1 MKLETRI
8 FPNIDALSV
17 AALEEMLSD
26 LRRGIAQ
33 RGRGA
38 VALSGGHTP
47 EKMYALWA
55 ANEKYRNETDWDRV
69 HLFWGDER
77 YVPQDDPLSN
87 FRMTREALLSHV
99 PIPAANVHAAPT
111 NLPTPEKAAE
121 AYDGELRKFFGS
133 AAPAFDVTLLGLG
146 PEGHTAS
153 LFPDSPALVE
163 KSRWVLPVQVAAVP
177 PNRLTF
183 TLPVLNSSRSTYF
196 LVAGE
201 NKRPILSA
209 LRAEP
214 DSRPSAYPAGRI
226 RPVDGRVLW
235 FLDQA
240 AAG

>member
-1 MKLETRI
+1 MKLDTRI
-8 FPNIDALSV
+8 LPDIDALSR
-17 AALEEMLSD
+17 AALEELLSD
-26 LRRGIAQ
+26 LKNAIKQ

-38 VALSGGHTP
+38 IALSGGHTP
-47 EKMYALWA
+47 EKMYSLWA
-55 ANEKYRNETDWDRV
+55 ATEKYRSETDWNRV

-87 FRMTREALLSHV
+87 YRMTRLSLLEHV
-99 PIPAANVHAAPT
+99 PIPAANVHAVPT
-111 NLPTPEKAAE
+111 NLATPELAAE
-121 AYDGELRKFFGS
+121 AYDQELRKFFGS
-133 AAPAFDVTLLGLG
+133 SAPAFDVTLLGLG

-153 LFPDSPALVE
+153 LFPDSPALEE
-163 KSRWVLPVQVAAVP
+163 KTRWVVPVHAAATP

-183 TLPVLNSSRSTYF
+183 TLPVLNSSRNTYF

-201 NKRPILSA
+201 GKRPILAA
-209 LRAEP
+209 LHAEP

-226 RPVDGRVLW
+226 RPADGRVLW

>member
-1 MKLETRI
+1 MKLDTRI
-8 FPNIDALSV
+8 FPNIDALSR
-17 AALEEMLSD
+17 AALEQLLSD
-26 LRRGIAQ
+26 LREGMQQ

-38 VALSGGHTP
+38 IALSGGHTP

-55 ANEKYRNETDWDRV
+55 ATEKYRNETDWNRV

-87 FRMTREALLSHV
+87 YRMTSEALLAHV

-121 AYDGELRKFFGS
+121 VYDQDLRKFFGS

-153 LFPDSPALVE
+153 LFPDSAALEE
-163 KSRWVLPVQVAAVP
+163 KSRWVVPVQVAAVP

-183 TLPVLNSSRSTYF
+183 TLPVLNSSRNTYF

-214 DSRPSAYPAGRI
+214 ETRPSAYPAGRI
-226 RPVDGRVLW
+226 RPTDGRVLW

>member
-1 MKLETRI
+1 MKLDTRVY
-8 FPNIDALSV
+8 PDIDALSR
-17 AALEEMLSD
+17 AALEELLRD
-26 LRRGIAQ
+26 LRQAIAQ

-38 VALSGGHTP
+38 IALSGGHTP

-55 ANEKYRNETDWDRV
+55 AEEKYRSETDWNRV

-77 YVPQDDPLSN
+77 YVSQDDPLSN
-87 FRMTREALLSHV
+87 YRMTRETLLKHV
-99 PIPAANVHAAPT
+99 RIPAANVHAAPT

-121 AYDGELRKFFGS
+121 AYDQELRKFFGP
-133 AAPAFDVTLLGLG
+133 AAPQFDVTLLGLG

-153 LFPDSPALVE
+153 LFPNSQALEE
-163 KSRWVLPVQVAAVP
+163 KVRWVVPVQVAAVP

-183 TLPVLNSSRSTYF
+183 TLPVLNSSRNTYF

-201 NKRPILSA
+201 NKRPILAA
-209 LRAEP
+209 LRAER
-214 DSRPSAYPAGRI
+214 DSGPSEYPAGRI

>member
-1 MKLETRI
+1 MKLDARI
-8 FPNIDALSV
+8 FPDIDALSR
-17 AALEEMLSD
+17 AALEELLSD
-26 LRRGIAQ
+26 LRESIKQ
-33 RGRGA
+33 RGRSA
-38 VALSGGHTP
+38 IALSGGHTP
-47 EKMYALWA
+47 EKMYTLWA
-55 ANEKYRNETDWDRV
+55 ATEKYRNETDWNRV

-77 YVPQDDPLSN
+77 YVPHEDPLSN
-87 FRMTREALLSHV
+87 YRMTREALLLHV

-121 AYDGELRKFFGS
+121 AYDKELRKFFGS

-153 LFPDSPALVE
+153 LFPDSPALAE
-163 KSRWVLPVQVAAVP
+163 KSRWVVPVQAAAVP
-177 PNRLTF
+177 TNRLTF
-183 TLPVLNSSRSTYF
+183 TLPVLNSSRNTYF
-196 LVAGE
+196 LVSGE
-201 NKRPILSA
+201 NKRQILAA

-226 RPVDGRVLW
+226 RTSDGRVLW